1 MSSCFGRVGGFNLF
15 VPVSVSHVNDVVW
28 CPLVLSL
35 SSRWASVSVS
45 LLWQSVQQ
53 ERRPEDAHPHP
64 HTSKWQGFSN
74 FCVYKLF
81 VYSPLLLTAALFNHG
96 CISWTRLD
104 TIWWFRCTD
113 VSAVVCQIQCFHVAA
128 KQWLWVENRKRD
140 RDASSV
146 SGVLSQRLYHPIWSA
161 EPQVL
166 CLTFVWTAVCS

>member
-1 MSSCFGRVGGFNLF
+1 MCRNLNVNFMSEALNCSYGPRLLFLTWQWRSVFTLVTSCACLPVLAELEVLTCLF
-15 VPVSVSHVNDVVW
+15 QCQFHMWMMLSDAH
-28 CPLVLSL
+28 LLSL

-104 TIWWFRCTD
+104 TIWWFRCTEY
-113 VSAVVCQIQCFHVAA
+113 Q
-128 KQWLWVENRKRD
+128 L
-140 RDASSV
+140 
-146 SGVLSQRLYHPIWSA
+146 
-161 EPQVL
+161 
-166 CLTFVWTAVCS
+166 